1 MVLGLAAGLVAGVA
15 SGLVRVH
22 MGGGTVDTWGNSIG
36 VWLLVPLIAGLF
48 APSRRRAIVAGVLAS
63 TTQMA
68 VFYAVTGTDD
78 AMAFWFTAA
87 VGAGAVCGWIGSAGA
102 ARWRARTRGGGA

>member
-1 MVLGLAAGLVAGVA
+1 MFLGLAAGLVAGVV

-36 VWLLVPLIAGLF
+36 VWLLVPLVAGLF
-48 APSRRRAIVAGVLAS
+48 APSWRRAIVAGVLAS

-78 AMAFWFTAA
+78 AMAFWFAAA
-87 VGAGAVCGWIGSAGA
+87 VGAGAVSGWVGNAGRVRWCGLT
-102 ARWRARTRGGGA
+102 AR

>member
-36 VWLLVPLIAGLF
+36 V
-48 APSRRRAIVAGVLAS
+48 
-63 TTQMA
+63 
-68 VFYAVTGTDD
+68 
-78 AMAFWFTAA
+78 
-87 VGAGAVCGWIGSAGA
+87 
-102 ARWRARTRGGGA
+102 